1 MAALIHRLL
10 IGVGFRDASLEARDG
25 IPSPG
30 FVIGIAS
37 LAVRD
42 ASSEG

>member
-10 IGVGFRDASLEARDG
+10 IGIGFRDASLEARDG

-30 FVIGIAS
+30 NGIGVGS
-37 LAVRD
+37 RD
-42 ASSEG
+42 AI

>member
-10 IGVGFRDASLEARDG
+10 IGIRFRDASLKARDG

-30 FVIGIAS
+30 NGIGVGS
-37 LAVRD
+37 RD
-42 ASSEG
+42 AI